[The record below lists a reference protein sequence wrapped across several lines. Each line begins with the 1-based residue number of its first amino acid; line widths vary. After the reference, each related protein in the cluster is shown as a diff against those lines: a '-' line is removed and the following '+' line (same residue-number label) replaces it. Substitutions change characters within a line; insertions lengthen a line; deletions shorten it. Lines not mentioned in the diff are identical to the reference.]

1 MTPPVG
7 LFSLRGLP
15 LARRAL
21 VFVCFRAISDA
32 LASLADSKQTWRA
45 GGQRAECKRL
55 SHPDELE
62 PPQPGRLVVCEPAR
76 DRWEPNWR
84 SIQLELGASHDQRGG
99 GRRAQTQAKCLA
111 SRRPACSLLANL
123 LCIGAADVAQPIGLI
138 QSILLA
144 RKSGTCTVLAPAL
157 SVRVPNATQAE
168 P

>member
-99 GRRAQTQAKCLA
+99 G
-111 SRRPACSLLANL
+111 
-123 LCIGAADVAQPIGLI
+123 D
-138 QSILLA
+138 A
-144 RKSGTCTVLAPAL
+144 RKLRL
-157 SVRVPNATQAE
+157 SVWLVGGRLVHYWPICFASGPLMLHSQLV
-168 P
+168 